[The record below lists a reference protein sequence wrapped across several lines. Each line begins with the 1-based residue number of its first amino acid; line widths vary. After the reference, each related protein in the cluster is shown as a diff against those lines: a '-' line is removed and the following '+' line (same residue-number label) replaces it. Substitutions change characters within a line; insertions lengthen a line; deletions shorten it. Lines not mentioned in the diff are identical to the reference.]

1 MRLNKIPLVEK
12 ALSQFLNDI
21 RIVRTKHQKSVTVD
35 DYRIRLRKLITNLG
49 DYLAKKKLPAIWP
62 VSLADLQMCVVTE
75 SCPLMIT
82 PEGQI
87 LVPASCPGFLLI
99 EFLSK
104 NMEGNSTLNIEV
116 IDSKSKFRSH
126 LRIRNNN
133 NCFINFTEARNT
145 LSQAASHKKE
155 EDSLIMRCV
164 NELGLIQLDRDDS
177 VSSDAMTKCCSRL
190 LLHAAEIR

>member
-116 IDSKSKFRSH
+116 IDSRSN
-126 LRIRNNN
+126 LEVI
-133 NCFINFTEARNT
+133 FESAI
-145 LSQAASHKKE
+145 
-155 EDSLIMRCV
+155 I
-164 NELGLIQLDRDDS
+164 II
-177 VSSDAMTKCCSRL
+177 VSSTLQKQEIRCHRL
-190 LLHAAEIR
+190 LLTRKKKIV

>member
-116 IDSKSKFRSH
+116 IESKSNLEVIFESA
-126 LRIRNNN
+126 I
-133 NCFINFTEARNT
+133 I
-145 LSQAASHKKE
+145 
-155 EDSLIMRCV
+155 I
-164 NELGLIQLDRDDS
+164 I
-177 VSSDAMTKCCSRL
+177 VSSTLQKQEIRCHRL
-190 LLHAAEIR
+190 LLTRKKKIV

>member
-49 DYLAKKKLPAIWP
+49 DHLARKKLPTTWP

-116 IDSKSKFRSH
+116 IESKSNLEVIFESA
-126 LRIRNNN
+126 I
-133 NCFINFTEARNT
+133 I
-145 LSQAASHKKE
+145 
-155 EDSLIMRCV
+155 I
-164 NELGLIQLDRDDS
+164 I
-177 VSSDAMTKCCSRL
+177 VSSTLQKQEIRCHRL
-190 LLHAAEIR
+190 LLTRKKKIV

>member
-116 IDSKSKFRSH
+116 IDSKSNLEVIFESA
-126 LRIRNNN
+126 I
-133 NCFINFTEARNT
+133 I
-145 LSQAASHKKE
+145 
-155 EDSLIMRCV
+155 I
-164 NELGLIQLDRDDS
+164 I
-177 VSSDAMTKCCSRL
+177 VSSTLQKQEIRCHRL
-190 LLHAAEIR
+190 LLTRKKKIV

>member
-1 MRLNKIPLVEK
+1 MIIGGHIIIYSGEVRHNWLNTIRCIPDADKRLDKIPLVEK

-62 VSLADLQMCVVTE
+62 DSLADLQMCVVTE
-75 SCPLMIT
+75 SCPLMVT

-104 NMEGNSTLNIEV
+104 TMEGNSSLNKTTLGTIFDIKNMI
-116 IDSKSKFRSH
+116 
-126 LRIRNNN
+126 
-133 NCFINFTEARNT
+133 
-145 LSQAASHKKE
+145 
-155 EDSLIMRCV
+155 
-164 NELGLIQLDRDDS
+164 
-177 VSSDAMTKCCSRL
+177 
-190 LLHAAEIR
+190 

>member
-1 MRLNKIPLVEK
+1 MNCDRNYFIISDWLEIFSYLVALIIGGHIIIYSGEVRHNWLNTIRCIPDADKRLDKIPLVEK
-12 ALSQFLNDI
+12 ALSQFLKDI

-62 VSLADLQMCVVTE
+62 DSLADLQMCVVTE
-75 SCPLMIT
+75 SCPLMVT

-104 NMEGNSTLNIEV
+104 NMEGNSSLNKTTLGTIFDIKNI
-116 IDSKSKFRSH
+116 I
-126 LRIRNNN
+126 
-133 NCFINFTEARNT
+133 
-145 LSQAASHKKE
+145 
-155 EDSLIMRCV
+155 
-164 NELGLIQLDRDDS
+164 
-177 VSSDAMTKCCSRL
+177 
-190 LLHAAEIR
+190 

>member
-1 MRLNKIPLVEK
+1 M
-12 ALSQFLNDI
+12 
-21 RIVRTKHQKSVTVD
+21 RTKHQKSVTVD

-49 DYLAKKKLPAIWP
+49 DHLARKKLPTTWP

-116 IDSKSKFRSH
+116 IDSKSDK
-126 LRIRNNN
+126 I
-133 NCFINFTEARNT
+133 
-145 LSQAASHKKE
+145 
-155 EDSLIMRCV
+155 
-164 NELGLIQLDRDDS
+164 
-177 VSSDAMTKCCSRL
+177 
-190 LLHAAEIR
+190 

>member
-49 DYLAKKKLPAIWP
+49 DYLAKKKLPTIWP

-116 IDSKSKFRSH
+116 IDSKSD
-126 LRIRNNN
+126 
-133 NCFINFTEARNT
+133 INLEVIFESA
-145 LSQAASHKKE
+145 
-155 EDSLIMRCV
+155 I
-164 NELGLIQLDRDDS
+164 III
-177 VSSDAMTKCCSRL
+177 VSSTLQKQEIRCHRL
-190 LLHAAEIR
+190 LLTRKKKIV